1 MTQRLLYIDP
11 LGECSS
17 LINQLRLKGIICK
30 SLTDSPRQML
40 ETMLESENVLLVACD
55 EMVKTPM
62 IAAVSSWMTVIAF
75 ECPLVADTQW
85 ITLSRTSPDEEQ
97 LELILGTLLR
107 GDHGRKRT
115 RISIPLK
122 VWIQGIGYTVVNSS
136 LKELWID
143 KWAGS
148 NSQSEFDGILELPG
162 DRGKIPVQIELLV
175 RRESGCAM
183 RFTPSTDIGL
193 LMWLD
198 YFLDGLHK
206 TPISER
212 VKPLKEFFDET

>member
-11 LGECSS
+11 HGQCSS
-17 LINQLRLKGIICK
+17 LINQLRMKGIVCK

-40 ETMLESENVLLVACD
+40 ETMLESENVLFVACD

-62 IAAVSSWMTVIAF
+62 IAAASSWMTVVAF
-75 ECPLVADTQW
+75 ERPLVADTQW
-85 ITLSRTSPDEEQ
+85 LTLTRTSPEEEQ
-97 LELILGTLLR
+97 LEFILGTLLR

-122 VWIQGIGYTVVNSS
+122 IWIQGIAYAVGNSS
-136 LKELWID
+136 LKELWIEQ
-143 KWAGS
+143 WAGS
-148 NSQSEFDGILELPG
+148 DSQTEFDGILELPG
-162 DRGKIPVQIELLV
+162 ERGKIPVRTERLA
-175 RRESGCAM
+175 RRHNGCAL

-198 YFLDGLHK
+198 YFLEGLNK

-212 VKPLKEFFDET
+212 VEPTKEFFDET

>member
-11 LGECSS
+11 HGGCSS
-17 LINQLRLKGIICK
+17 LINQLRARGIVCK
-30 SLTDSPRQML
+30 SLTNSPRRML

-62 IAAVSSWMTVIAF
+62 IAAASSWMTVIAY
-75 ECPLVADTQW
+75 ERPLVADTQW
-85 ITLSRTSPDEEQ
+85 ITLSRTSPEDEQ
-97 LELILGTLLR
+97 LEFILGTLLR

-122 VWIQGIGYTVVNSS
+122 VWIQGIGHAVVNSS
-136 LKELWID
+136 LKELWVENWTASD
-143 KWAGS
+143 
-148 NSQSEFDGILELPG
+148 SQTEFDGILELPD
-162 DRGKIPVQIELLV
+162 DRGKIPVRTELV
-175 RRESGCAM
+175 ARRENGCAL

-198 YFLDGLHK
+198 YFLEGLHK
-206 TPISER
+206 NPISDR
-212 VKPLKEFFDET
+212 VEPLKEFFDEA